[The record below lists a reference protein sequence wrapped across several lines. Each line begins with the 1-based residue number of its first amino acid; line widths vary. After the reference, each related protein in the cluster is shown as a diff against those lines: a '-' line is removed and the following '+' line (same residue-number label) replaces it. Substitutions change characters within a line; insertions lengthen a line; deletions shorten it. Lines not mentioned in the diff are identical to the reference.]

1 MSSRSGDAPGNS
13 SVMQIVSEE
22 ELKQSV
28 DVFAP
33 AGGVMAEVHIDELER
48 ALVLLKMSANEQK
61 QRLEEDLPSP
71 VADAVRDSLRNI
83 YDKIYW
89 LTAVREAMNVTE
101 PYGFIH

>member
-1 MSSRSGDAPGNS
+1 
-13 SVMQIVSEE
+13 
-22 ELKQSV
+22 
-28 DVFAP
+28 
-33 AGGVMAEVHIDELER
+33 MAEVHIDELER

-89 LTAVREAMNVTE
+89 LTAVRDAMNVTQ
-101 PYGFIH
+101 PYGFIN